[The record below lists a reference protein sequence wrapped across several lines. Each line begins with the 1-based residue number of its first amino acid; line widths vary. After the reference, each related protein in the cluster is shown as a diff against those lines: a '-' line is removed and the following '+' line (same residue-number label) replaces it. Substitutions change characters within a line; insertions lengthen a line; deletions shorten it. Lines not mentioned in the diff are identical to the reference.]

1 MNTSRRN
8 WMVNSLTAAA
18 SLAAAST
25 GVVAAPAPLHIGKPR
40 LRLSLA
46 AYSFRDYFKD
56 IDHAR
61 KVEPDPAKKIDLF
74 QFIDYCFDHH
84 CDGAELT
91 AYYFPNPITDEFLL
105 KLKRYAFLKG
115 IAISGS
121 AVGNSFTQTDP
132 KRRQDEINKVKK
144 WIDHAAILGA
154 PHIRVFAGS
163 ADLSPKEEAKKLCVE
178 ALREV
183 LPYAASKGVFLG
195 IENHGGIVAEAD
207 DLLDIV
213 TKVDHPWL
221 GINLD
226 TGNFHTED
234 LYGDIARCVPYAVNV
249 QIKVEVRPKGAKE
262 NQSADLERVVKI
274 LKDANYQGFAALEY
288 EAKPDPYEAIPG
300 FMDRLHKL
308 FA

>member
-1 MNTSRRN
+1 
-8 WMVNSLTAAA
+8 MVNTLTAAA
-18 SLAAAST
+18 SLAAVST
-25 GVVAAPAPLHIGKPR
+25 NGLAAPVSLHEGKSR

-56 IDHAR
+56 IDHPR
-61 KVEPDPAKKIDLF
+61 KVEPDPAKKIDMF
-74 QFIDYCFDHH
+74 QFVDYCFDHH

-121 AVGNSFTQTDP
+121 AVGNSFTQVDP
-132 KRRQDEINKVKK
+132 KKRQEQVDMVKK
-144 WIDHAAILGA
+144 WIDHAALLGA
-154 PHIRVFAGS
+154 PHIRVFAGT
-163 ADLSPKEEAKKLCVE
+163 ADLSTKEVAKKLCIE
-178 ALREV
+178 SLREV
-183 LPYAASKGVFLG
+183 LPYAAAKGVFLG
-195 IENHGGIVAEAD
+195 IENHGGIVAEPD

-213 TKVDHPWL
+213 EKVDHPWL

-234 LYGDIARCVPYAVNV
+234 VYGDIARCVPYAVNV
-249 QIKVEVRPKGAKE
+249 QIKIEIRPKGATA
-262 NQSADLERVVKI
+262 NQPADLEKVVKI
-274 LKDANYQGFAALEY
+274 LKAGKYQGFAALEY
-288 EAKPDPYEAIPG
+288 EGKPDPYEAIPAY
-300 FMDRLHKL
+300 MDRLHQL